1 MSLLIEVR
9 GFGAEYK
16 GVLPNTGTEVAIKR
30 IMRSPMQGMRE
41 FVAKIERLG
50 RLRHKNLRFNI
61 LKGVATG
68 LLYLHEE
75 WEQVVIH
82 RDVKS
87 SNILIDGEFNA
98 RLGDFGLARLY
109 SHDQFLL
116 VDWVLENCQLGQI
129 LRVVDPK
136 LGSVYDEEEVELVL
150 KLGLLCSQYKV
161 DYRPS
166 MKQMARY
173 LHFDDP
179 LLDISYW
186 RYCDSQS
193 STTSLSFSK
202 AMSTRKI
209 ASSYSLSSI
218 GSRNTMPIK
227 TGREHKIIIVLRKKD
242 CVLRH
247 LYQTCAKTK
256 IMSDIEQS
264 LLSNSFRGQ
273 PISSSFNGIDGAMTL
288 NNHVDVESLHKKKV

>member
-16 GVLPNTGTEVAIKR
+16 CVLPNTGTEVAIKR

-109 SHDQFLL
+109 SHDQ
-116 VDWVLENCQLGQI
+116 VLDTTSVVGTIGYIVRQVTSDI
-129 LRVVDPK
+129 LRR
-136 LGSVYDEEEVELVL
+136 GVELRYYKLFPQL
-150 KLGLLCSQYKV
+150 KFY
-161 DYRPS
+161 
-166 MKQMARY
+166 
-173 LHFDDP
+173 FD
-179 LLDISYW
+179 
-186 RYCDSQS
+186 
-193 STTSLSFSK
+193 FN
-202 AMSTRKI
+202 
-209 ASSYSLSSI
+209 ASSKF
-218 GSRNTMPIK
+218 P
-227 TGREHKIIIVLRKKD
+227 
-242 CVLRH
+242 
-247 LYQTCAKTK
+247 
-256 IMSDIEQS
+256 
-264 LLSNSFRGQ
+264 
-273 PISSSFNGIDGAMTL
+273 
-288 NNHVDVESLHKKKV
+288 